1 MSIITTIDGIPLFD
15 TALQA
20 SKWGNQFGLYHYHTH
35 SYNGQVG
42 YMAGSNHSQAIAGF
56 KGGVVPSA
64 VQKAYS
70 PQVQTTTTTTPAT
83 QRTRSRIRTGGASG
97 GTYTGGGGG
106 Y

>member
-20 SKWGNQFGLYHYHTH
+20 SKWGNQFGLHHYHTH

-42 YMAGSNHSQAIAGF
+42 YMAGSNHSKTIASV
-56 KGGVVPSA
+56 KGGVVPTA
-64 VQKAYS
+64 IQEVYS
-70 PQVQTTTTTTPAT
+70 PQTQTTPSPTTRRVQP
-83 QRTRSRIRTGGASG
+83 RIRTGGTSG